1 MDFLTIAIA
10 SDYKLVDP
18 DRVGAQASKE
28 VQDKTSNGHLDL
40 VAPVFLINIKDVYQC
55 SQQHQTPTGNLS
67 NNPSS
72 IVILVVGKS

>member
-28 VQDKTSNGHLDL
+28 VQDKTSNGHLDCQ
-40 VAPVFLINIKDVYQC
+40 PHNVFSYIVL
-55 SQQHQTPTGNLS
+55 STPLEFIG
-67 NNPSS
+67 
-72 IVILVVGKS
+72 